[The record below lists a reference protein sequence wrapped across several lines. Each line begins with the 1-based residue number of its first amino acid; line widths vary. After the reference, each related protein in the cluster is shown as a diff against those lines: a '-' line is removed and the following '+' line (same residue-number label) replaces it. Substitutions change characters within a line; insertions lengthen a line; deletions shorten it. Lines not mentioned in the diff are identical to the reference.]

1 MIRQIKEVDYPR
13 LMEIWEASVRAT
25 HKFLSE
31 IDFQYYK
38 IRLPTYFE
46 HVSLFGYEKDN
57 ILIGFAGVALHNLE
71 MLFIDATFRGIGV
84 GKTLLTYAVENFGVT
99 NVDVNEQNVQ
109 AVDFYKHMGFQT
121 YMRTEVDD
129 HGKHY
134 PILKMQLG
142 TC

>member
-84 GKTLLTYAVENFGVT
+84 GKTLLTYAVETLV
-99 NVDVNEQNVQ
+99 
-109 AVDFYKHMGFQT
+109 
-121 YMRTEVDD
+121 
-129 HGKHY
+129 
-134 PILKMQLG
+134 
-142 TC
+142 